1 MRFLRLNFFYWSS
14 LDDFIL
20 FFLFIGNWISIL
32 ISHCTPVV
40 VFCPI
45 LARGRAFIL
54 IGLEFKMYVEGGK
67 YLPLRCCLST
77 EIDSNS
83 DFSHLLII
91 SKIIRRKKHWASYA
105 NGTSNFNLK
114 CILSPTWF
122 YVKNS
127 LNHSVHVLFFVNRSD
142 FSLKFI
148 DFTISVEF
156 HTVLVKIDILSDRP
170 FCSHT
175 VCIEQ
180 SLLSSFIKEIL
191 YLWWEF

>member
-1 MRFLRLNFFYWSS
+1 MFLNIGYLFEILYNFIFVIESNIIPNGRNISSKVSNIWLDWTISCYPNLLVLLAELVNEILTSKFLLLIKLGRFHP
-14 LDDFIL
+14 I
-20 FFLFIGNWISIL
+20 FLFIGNWISIL

-91 SKIIRRKKHWASYA
+91 SKIIRKKTPSKLRQWKPQ
-105 NGTSNFNLK
+105 TSIKSAF
-114 CILSPTWF
+114 W
-122 YVKNS
+122 VQ
-127 LNHSVHVLFFVNRSD
+127 HD
-142 FSLKFI
+142 FMS
-148 DFTISVEF
+148 
-156 HTVLVKIDILSDRP
+156 KI
-170 FCSHT
+170 
-175 VCIEQ
+175 V
-180 SLLSSFIKEIL
+180 
-191 YLWWEF
+191 